1 MPITIGTTEDE
12 NKGSLEHLLQTEES
26 REGRDR
32 LREGISQTMLQVT
45 ECKRDLLRS
54 PSGIGRGQNLA
65 LRGSHEKRSLIKL
78 RTAQRNN
85 VNPSA
90 TANVGMGLQTRP
102 KRTDLKVRPYSLETR
117 EMPRQWVERVQLILL
132 CFSCMYN

>member
-1 MPITIGTTEDE
+1 
-12 NKGSLEHLLQTEES
+12 
-26 REGRDR
+26 
-32 LREGISQTMLQVT
+32 MLQVT

-102 KRTDLKVRPYSLETR
+102 KRTDLNVRPYSLETR
-117 EMPRQWVERVQLILL
+117 EMPRQWVERVDTVTVL
-132 CFSCMYN
+132 